1 MSYQFEIL
9 TPGKKLINV
18 EVSEVIFHAYDGE
31 RGVLPNHENF
41 IGRLGTGALKLVREK
56 QDYWYMI
63 SGGVYEVKNGNLT
76 LFAVQAESV
85 DQIDKAKVQDAI
97 EAFDFD
103 KSDAVA
109 KAEQGRNIAR
119 LEVYNRTNVVN

>member
-85 DQIDKAKVQDAI
+85 DQIDKAK
-97 EAFDFD
+97 
-103 KSDAVA
+103 AVSYTHLTLPTN
-109 KAEQGRNIAR
+109 R
-119 LEVYNRTNVVN
+119 EV